1 MFVGITKEGKEIH
14 ACDYSDAIKCYCK
27 RCGQELILN
36 NSNPCLPIFNHKIK
50 NCDWYIN
57 SDRKEVWCKKFPTK
71 FRDIIRY
78 SPLENHIVDI
88 DINNRLTV
96 EFITKEIT
104 NKEWKNRFNFYREL
118 NNRVVILKRIP
129 TKCISYIDSYY
140 DILKGSI
147 KCSWFTD
154 KENIQFSNNTNV
166 ELFMQ
171 FPNDIILWVNKIN
184 MKNEEFQID
193 GRAILTPN
201 EFIDLLRLMYLNK
214 NDYRDF
220 LLNTNEIK
228 CTLGKLEYKGIPYLH
243 KLVNKNANV
252 IQSEISKIET
262 ILKGYNMVKSTKG
275 HSKKIIYDK
284 QIIKYNNRLFY
295 YKESLI
301 RKRKYTADEI
311 EEMIENK
318 SKEFDKGLEIFKR
331 YLNDYTFEKEI
342 KYKERLSSLRKELSV
357 LSYILKCN
365 DLKKSIDCIMNNRI

>member
-14 ACDYSDAIKCYCK
+14 ACDYNGAIKCYCK

-118 NNRVVILKRIP
+118 NNKVVILKRIP

-140 DILKGSI
+140 DILRGSI

-184 MKNEEFQID
+184 MKNEEFQIN

-228 CTLGKLEYKGIPYLH
+228 YILDKLEYKGIPYLH

-262 ILKGYNMVKSTKG
+262 ILKGYNMVKSNKG

-342 KYKERLSSLRKELSV
+342 KYKERLSSLRKEQSV
-357 LSYILKCN
+357 LSYILKSN